1 MRDYDT
7 FFVLSHALVLRGYLH
22 FQELGLLAGT
32 PVGTSLI
39 DAHAGGVG
47 VMESVPISDSEVNGL
62 YDLSIFS
69 FSLMLTPDLS
79 FFCLFFFF
87 LSFFL
92 SRESFHSIIFF
103 SRIELV
109 Q

>member
-7 FFVLSHALVLRGYLH
+7 FIVLSHALVLRGYLH

-69 FSLMLTPDLS
+69 FSLNADSRFIFLL
-79 FFCLFFFF
+79 LFLF
-87 LSFFL
+87 LSFIFFG
-92 SRESFHSIIFF
+92 ESFHSIIFF